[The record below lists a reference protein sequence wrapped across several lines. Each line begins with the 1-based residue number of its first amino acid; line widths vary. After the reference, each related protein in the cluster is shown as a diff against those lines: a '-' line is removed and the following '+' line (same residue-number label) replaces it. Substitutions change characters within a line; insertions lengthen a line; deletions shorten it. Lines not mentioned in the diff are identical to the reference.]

1 MHKAIISYEIGNKD
15 QYDKDGRFIL
25 RTAADWETFA
35 DLVKNGQQN
44 LNAIMVADI
53 DLGKSLTM
61 IGPTENKCYNGTFD
75 GNGHTLTI
83 QYDSVTTR
91 SAPFRNVGSATIK
104 NLHVAGRIITKATSC
119 GSLVSRAVNGMFEI
133 LSCRSTV
140 KIKSLISGDNS
151 TGGLVGIVSNSS
163 TAYIKNSVFEGQLL
177 GEATNSCGGLI
188 GFSWTKPVFK
198 NCLFAPTRLTFSTKS
213 SETFSRVLDQTSDF
227 NTCYYT
233 IPFDGTEKVT
243 IDGKTY
249 WVLRNEADWNDFIQK
264 VMEANGNSDVNAI
277 MANDFN
283 IIYSVG
289 YRSNIPYK
297 GTFEG
302 NGHTLNIHIQS
313 PTNDYIAPFSHTKD
327 ATIRNLNFS
336 SRNSLEST

>member
-1 MHKAIISYEIGNKD
+1 MRRTSTALWNWATGTYAQTALPFELRLPTVLKASACQTTWKEDLHKAMVSYEIGNKD

-91 SAPFRNVGSATIK
+91 SAPFRNVGKATIK

-151 TGGLVGIVSNSS
+151 TGGLVGIVSNSA
-163 TAYIKNSVFEGQLL
+163 TANIKNSVF
-177 GEATNSCGGLI
+177 
-188 GFSWTKPVFK
+188 
-198 NCLFAPTRLTFSTKS
+198 
-213 SETFSRVLDQTSDF
+213 
-227 NTCYYT
+227 
-233 IPFDGTEKVT
+233 
-243 IDGKTY
+243 
-249 WVLRNEADWNDFIQK
+249 
-264 VMEANGNSDVNAI
+264 
-277 MANDFN
+277 
-283 IIYSVG
+283 
-289 YRSNIPYK
+289 
-297 GTFEG
+297 
-302 NGHTLNIHIQS
+302 
-313 PTNDYIAPFSHTKD
+313 
-327 ATIRNLNFS
+327 
-336 SRNSLEST
+336 